1 MQGMAESDEDEHVDD
16 FLHGRRLRIGI
27 ISPYAFE
34 TPGGVQSHI
43 RDFANELICR
53 GHDVQVFAPGR
64 RTKDMPLWV
73 FVIRRS
79 IQRFRSAPELFPH
92 RRTADAT
99 LDSPRSFRSAA
110 SA

>member
-1 MQGMAESDEDEHVDD
+1 MSRVRGWLTIPLDNERMKGMAESDEDEHVDD

-53 GHDVQVFAPGR
+53 GHDV
-64 RTKDMPLWV
+64 
-73 FVIRRS
+73 
-79 IQRFRSAPELFPH
+79 
-92 RRTADAT
+92 
-99 LDSPRSFRSAA
+99 
-110 SA
+110 